1 MATQLFYLDLILR
14 KRVAGVDQD
23 AARIE
28 KEDYESSNILERT
41 LSLTATVN
49 EVICNT
55 AGTYLLVADVDDATA
70 QVTLYVDGQ
79 ALTFRDIFC
88 AVISGTTVSMTSTVS
103 TDVAIQMIE
112 IV

>member
-1 MATQLFYLDLILR
+1 MTTQLFYLDLILR

-23 AARIE
+23 VARIE
-28 KEDYESSNILERT
+28 KKDYESSNILERT
-41 LSLTATVN
+41 YSLTATVN

-55 AGTYLLVADVDDATA
+55 AGTYLLVADVEEPTA

-79 ALTFRDIFC
+79 ALTIRDVFC
-88 AVISGTTVSMTSTVS
+88 GIISGTTVSVTSSIS
-103 TDVAIQMIE
+103 TDIDIRMVE